1 MEVKFTDIE
10 KAAIETAKNEFTN
23 KFGTV
28 RQGVYRVPYSVLLAG
43 DGEDFSIATDKSR
56 IIRAEKTTADL

>member
-10 KAAIETAKNEFTN
+10 NAAIETAKNEFAN

-43 DGEDFSIATDKSR
+43 TGR
-56 IIRAEKTTADL
+56 IFP

>member
-10 KAAIETAKNEFTN
+10 NAAIETAKNEFTN

-28 RQGVYRVPYSVLLAG
+28 RQGVIGCLILFCWPG
-43 DGEDFSIATDKSR
+43 TGR
-56 IIRAEKTTADL
+56 IFP